1 MFRQLIRFAAL
12 VLLAA
17 HARADDAIPPE
28 TVDAVKKAT
37 VFVRVQGT
45 GWKASGSGFVVAAEK
60 DYVLV
65 ATNYHVIASPEFEK
79 KPRLTPGELSK
90 SLKAPTITGVF
101 DGGTNTEQS
110 LKAEA
115 IAADPEADLAI
126 IKISGL
132 KTPPT
137 PIDLVGPPKLSETMQ
152 VYTFGFPFGQALAT
166 GKGAPAITVG
176 KGSISSLRL
185 DTHGEL
191 TLVQIDGALN
201 PGNSGGPVVDA
212 KGRLVGVAVATIKN
226 GQGIGFAVPGAELGK
241 MMKGRLGGIHVTASK
256 GADGKL
262 SIKAEVGLIDPSAA
276 IRGVTLHYLVVAPK
290 GTKPPSGELIEKQA
304 GAKKLALKIE
314 TGIASGE
321 VVLDSAEG
329 ELFVQAVPD
338 GGPGAGGLSPV
349 RNFAL
354 VVPKSATGSVVLGS
368 TGEAGAVNGGKLPSG
383 WSEHSPK
390 DKTYVVWIPP
400 RSKAAE
406 REIVRIVKAQRI
418 KTNVLIVEMPGG
430 LEYMVQEVI
439 LPPAIKATRDELA
452 NLFRDAV
459 VGEAGGKAGEET
471 DVKMAGTFAG
481 KEYLIESDKAA
492 TRVRIF
498 VIGKRVFVVKATGS
512 KEQVTAE
519 EATTF
524 LASVRLPEGGPPAGG
539 QVATG
544 PGPGA
549 ANNGPRIQGGGGDPE
564 FKDLALEGGL
574 LVGLEVGLGKFFD
587 KDVVRSVRAVYRVGD
602 KESLG
607 EQRGT
612 DTSNVVKVIAKP
624 GYAVGSIMIK
634 TGLGVDGLSVTFMK
648 VNDRKLDPKDS
659 YESEWL
665 GIKGPGTVKIG
676 GDGTTVIGILGKAN
690 AKDVTGLGLAYVG
703 EKPYPPGKPTQ
714 IQGGVFDSEFRDGAP
729 AGGHLVGLE
738 IGLGKFVNNDVIRA
752 VRPIYRV
759 GGKDSFGEQV
769 GKELDRVVT
778 VLAKPGYAIGAM
790 TVKAGLTADGLSV
803 TFMKIVDGGLDPK
816 DSYESDW
823 VGGMGGGG
831 PVKLGG
837 DGTQVVG
844 IVGKMNASNKS
855 ATGVGLLLK
864 QAEKK

>member
-1 MFRQLIRFAAL
+1 MLFATL

-17 HARADDAIPPE
+17 YGRADDSIPPE

-37 VFVRVQGT
+37 VFVRVQGA

-79 KPRLTPGELSK
+79 KPRLTPAELSK
-90 SLKAPTITGVF
+90 SLKSPTITGVF

-126 IKISGL
+126 LKITGL
-132 KTPPT
+132 KKLPE
-137 PIDLVGPPKLSETMQ
+137 PIDLAGPPKLAETMQ

-191 TLVQIDGALN
+191 MLVQIDGALN
-201 PGNSGGPVVDA
+201 PGNSGGPVVDT

-226 GQGIGFAVPGAELGK
+226 GQGIGFAVPGAELTK

-256 GADGKL
+256 AADGKL
-262 SIKAEVGLIDPSAA
+262 SVKAEVGVIDPSAA
-276 IRGVTLHYLVVAPK
+276 IRGVTLHYVVVAPK
-290 GTKPPSGELIEKQA
+290 GAKPAAGETIEKQT
-304 GAKKLALKIE
+304 GAKKLTLKIE
-314 TGIASGE
+314 NGIASGE

-338 GGPGAGGLSPV
+338 GGPGSGGLSSV
-349 RNFAL
+349 RHFPL
-354 VVPKSATGSVVLGS
+354 VVPKGATGSVVLGA
-368 TGEAGAVNGGKLPSG
+368 TGEAGVVNGGKLPSG

-390 DKTYVVWIPP
+390 DKTYVVWLPP
-400 RSKAAE
+400 RAKQTAE
-406 REIVRIVKAQRI
+406 REIVRLIKAQRI
-418 KTNVLIVEMPGG
+418 KTNVLVVEMPGG

-439 LPPAIKATRDELA
+439 LPPTIKVTRDELA
-452 NLFRDAV
+452 NLFSDAV
-459 VGEAGGKAGEET
+459 VGEAGGKSTEET
-471 DVKMAGTFAG
+471 DVKMAGTFSG
-481 KEYLIESDKAA
+481 KEYLIENDKSA
-492 TRVRIF
+492 TRARIF
-498 VIGKRVFVVKATGS
+498 VIGKRVFVVKASGS

-519 EATTF
+519 ESTTF
-524 LASVRLPEGGPPAGG
+524 LNSIRLPEGPPAGG
-539 QVATG
+539 PVAGG
-544 PGPGA
+544 PGTPAPGA

-564 FKDLALEGGL
+564 FKDLAPEGGL
-574 LVGLEVGLGKFFD
+574 LVGLEIGLGKFFD
-587 KDVVRSVRAVYRVGD
+587 KDVIRAVRAVYRVGD
-602 KESLG
+602 KESFG

-648 VNDRKLDPKDS
+648 VTDGKLDPKDS
-659 YESEWL
+659 YESEWV
-665 GIKGPGTVKIG
+665 GTKGPGTVKIG
-676 GDGTTVIGILGKAN
+676 GDGTSVIGLLGKTN

-714 IQGGVFDSEFRDGAP
+714 ILGGAFDPEFRDGAP
-729 AGGHLVGLE
+729 AGGLLVGLDV
-738 IGLGKFVNNDVIRA
+738 GLGKFFDNDVIRA

-759 GGKDSFGEQV
+759 GEKDSFGTQF
-769 GKELDRVVT
+769 GTELKHVVT

-790 TVKAGLTADGLSV
+790 TVKAGLTGDGLSV
-803 TFMKIVDGGLDPK
+803 TFMKIVDGKLDPK
-816 DSYESDW
+816 ESYESEW

-844 IVGKMNASNKS
+844 IVGKANATNKN
-855 ATGVGLLLK
+855 ATGLGLLMK
-864 QAEKK
+864 EPEKK